1 MIAVV
6 TKNGEFLGYWESGFH
21 WCLPWT
27 EATYLVTRQNIVF
40 DMPVTLC
47 PTSDNIFI
55 DVSYTRLLSHLSVAF
70 IIIFKRCLSTLL
82 SRLTID

>member
-1 MIAVV
+1 VIAVV
-6 TKNGEFLGYWESGFH
+6 TKNGEFLGYWESGLH

-55 DVSYTRLLSHLSVAF
+55 DVGYSFAGIYQ
-70 IIIFKRCLSTLL
+70 
-82 SRLTID
+82 SRYIYI